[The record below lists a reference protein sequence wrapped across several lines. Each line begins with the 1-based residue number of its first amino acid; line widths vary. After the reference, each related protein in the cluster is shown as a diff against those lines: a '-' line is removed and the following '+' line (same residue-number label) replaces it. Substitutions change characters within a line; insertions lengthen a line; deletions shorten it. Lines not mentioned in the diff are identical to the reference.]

1 MCFREAPVEFVGGDR
16 YRVAKFMT
24 GLLLFAAL
32 FAAASYFISVVAT
45 NYFSELSGEGRP
57 IPAASAPDLPL
68 LAIDPGHGGEDGG
81 SSSGEVLEKDLNLA
95 VSEDIYYLCA
105 LTGVPA
111 KMTRR
116 DDRALYDLYGDL
128 DDYTGRKK
136 AYDLRNRVRFVEE
149 EGAGV
154 YLSIHQNKFSDPAYS
169 GLQVWYSPNAKESE
183 TFAKMIQSAA
193 REYLAPEND
202 REVKRAT
209 SSIYVLKRAEVP
221 AVLVECGFLSN
232 PGDLANVTDPSYRRR
247 LAGVIFTECAKFI
260 AGKDTSY

>member
-1 MCFREAPVEFVGGDR
+1 MEFIGGDR
-16 YRVAKFMT
+16 FRVLKFMT
-24 GLLLFAAL
+24 GLVLFAAL
-32 FAAASYFISVVAT
+32 FTAASYLISVVVT

-57 IPAASAPDLPL
+57 IPVSSAPQIPL

-116 DDRALYDLYGDL
+116 DDRALYDMYGDL

-154 YLSIHQNKFSDPAYS
+154 YLSIHQNKFTDPAYS
-169 GLQVWYSPNAKESE
+169 GLQVWYSPNVKESE
-183 TFAKMIQSAA
+183 ALAKMIQSAA
-193 REYLAPEND
+193 RKYLAPENE

-209 SSIYVLKRAEVP
+209 SAIYVLKRAKVP

-232 PGDLANVTDPSYRRR
+232 PEDLGRLCDPSYRKR
-247 LAGVIFTECAKFI
+247 LAGAVFSESAKFMT
-260 AGKDTSY
+260 GGDTSY

>member
-1 MCFREAPVEFVGGDR
+1 MEFVGGDR
-16 YRVAKFMT
+16 YRVAKFMA
-24 GLLLFAAL
+24 GLVLFAAL
-32 FAAASYFISVVAT
+32 FAAASYFISVAAT

-57 IPAASAPDLPL
+57 IPAASAPEIPL

-128 DDYTGRKK
+128 NDYTGRKK

-154 YLSIHQNKFSDPAYS
+154 FLSIHQNRFSDPAYS
-169 GLQVWYSPNAKESE
+169 GLQVWYSPNAEGSFDLAQ
-183 TFAKMIQSAA
+183 TIQSAS
-193 REYLAPEND
+193 RRYLEPDND

-209 SSIYVLKRAEVP
+209 SAIYVLKRAEVP
-221 AVLVECGFLSN
+221 SVLVECGFLSN
-232 PGDLANVTDPSYRRR
+232 PDDLANITDPSYRRR
-247 LAGVIFTECAKFI
+247 LAAVIFSGCAEFML
-260 AGKDTSY
+260 GEESSY